1 MELPKNNKFKIY
13 MMHNT
18 LCNDVK
24 GYIDSKTSGWCF
36 HLTYGIRPLRFR
48 ASLNEAIELEKI
60 ERLDVSSFYNRR
72 EVSMC
77 GWLLPANKGGE
88 IQMDINGE
96 WIPIFIKNKEP
107 DINLNFQVTIVLP
120 SFIVVDNFYS
130 DPLSIRNF
138 ALQQDFQADIRY
150 FKGKRTKCFRFDGL
164 KERFEH
170 LLNRKVLNWEKY
182 GTNGCFQYCVAEDL
196 NVYHCDKQ
204 QYAGV
209 LFLTPDAPI
218 QSGTQ
223 FFRSKVTKKMK
234 VAPEEYA
241 AVFAKGYYDS
251 TAFESVDTVGNVF
264 NRIVLFDA
272 QMIHAAPIYF
282 GSKIEDARL
291 FQLFFFDLE

>member
-1 MELPKNNKFKIY
+1 MLKYKNIFILI
-13 MMHNT
+13 MHDT
-18 LCNDVK
+18 LCKDVK

-36 HLTYGIRPLRFR
+36 HTIDGIRPLRFKNNTI
-48 ASLNEAIELEKI
+48 SVVLEKI
-60 ERLDVSSFYNRR
+60 ERVDVAESYKRS
-72 EVSMC
+72 EITMC
-77 GWLLPANKGGE
+77 GWSIFEKWGGE

-96 WIPIFIKNKEP
+96 WIPIFRIDNMSIE
-107 DINLNFQVTIVLP
+107 ILNGTP
-120 SFIVVDNFYS
+120 SFIVIDNFYK
-130 DPLSIRNF
+130 DPLSVR
-138 ALQQDFQADIRY
+138 ALALKQEFNADTKY

-170 LLNRKVLNWEKY
+170 LLNRKVVNWEKY
-182 GTNGCFQYCVAEDL
+182 GTNGCFQYCIAEDL
-196 NVYHCDKQ
+196 HVYHCDKQ

-209 LFLTPDAPI
+209 LFLTPDAPVE
-218 QSGTQ
+218 SGTQ

-234 VAPEEYA
+234 VSKEDYD

-251 TAFESVDTVGNVF
+251 TAFDSVDTVGNVF

-282 GSKIEDARL
+282 GTKIEDSRL